1 MGLIGLRQGCQLHKS
16 QNDLYS
22 EDCSI
27 YLAIEIVLNSLELI
41 MLLKQISTY
50 HVPINPIDAGKCQK
64 KKLNEAG
71 R

>member
-27 YLAIEIVLNSLELI
+27 
-41 MLLKQISTY
+41 
-50 HVPINPIDAGKCQK
+50 
-64 KKLNEAG
+64 
-71 R
+71 